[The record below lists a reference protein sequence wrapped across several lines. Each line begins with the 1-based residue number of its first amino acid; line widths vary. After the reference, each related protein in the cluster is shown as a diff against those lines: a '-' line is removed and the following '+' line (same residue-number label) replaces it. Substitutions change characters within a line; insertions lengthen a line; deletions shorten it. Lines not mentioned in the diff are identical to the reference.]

1 MLTFAPKS
9 LVILK
14 TQDVYK
20 ILCQSL
26 DIEPTEGQS
35 RLLEK
40 LSAFIAW
47 PQPAVYILKGY
58 AGTGKTTMISNIVRS
73 AKRLKLKT
81 VLLAPT
87 GRAAKVMSSY
97 SEKAASTIHRKI
109 YLAKRGNQ
117 GQISFE
123 RNINLHK
130 DSLFIVD
137 EASMIGN
144 EPGILGGEFGDKS
157 LMDDLMEY
165 VFSGHNCK
173 LILVG
178 DTAQLPPVGLNISPA
193 LDLDHIK
200 YNYQKPS
207 GQFELTEVVRQAAE
221 SGILFNATRLRLM
234 IQQQNASWPQFKTEG
249 IEDIIRM
256 DGADLE
262 EEMQRAWKNYG
273 NDNVIL
279 ISRSNKRAY
288 QFNAQ
293 IRNRLLW
300 RESELEAGD
309 RMMVVRNNY
318 FWMKEIEGSDG
329 FIANGETVE
338 ILKIKGRPEL
348 HGCRFADVNLR
359 MVDQP
364 GAPTVDARL
373 ILDAI
378 DSESPALSGD
388 KMKMLYQ
395 SISMDYSNESS
406 KKIRSEKI
414 KADPCYNALQVK
426 FAYAIT
432 CHKAQG
438 GQWDAVFIDQGFLK
452 EEMIDVEFLR
462 WLYTALTRAKQKVY
476 LVNFNEKFFEKA
488 E

>member
-1 MLTFAPKS
+1 MEF
-9 LVILK
+9 
-14 TQDVYK
+14 
-20 ILCQSL
+20 
-26 DIEPTEGQS
+26 EPTEGQS
-35 RLLEK
+35 KLTEK

-58 AGTGKTTMISNIVRS
+58 AGTGKTTMISNLVRAS
-73 AKRLKLKT
+73 KKLKWKT

-97 SEKAASTIHRKI
+97 SGKPASTIHRKI
-109 YLAKRGNQ
+109 YLTKKGNN
-117 GQISFE
+117 GQIWFE
-123 RNINLHK
+123 RNVNLHT

-144 EPGILGGEFGDKS
+144 EAGLLMSDFESKS
-157 LMDDLMEY
+157 LLDDLFEY
-165 VFSGHNCK
+165 VFSGRNCK

-178 DTAQLPPVGLNISPA
+178 DTAQLPPVGLSVSPA
-193 LDLDHIK
+193 LDLENIK
-200 YNYQKPS
+200 YSYEKPS

-234 IQQQNASWPQFKTEG
+234 IAQENAGWPQFKIEG
-249 IEDIIRM
+249 FNDILRIDGMELED
-256 DGADLE
+256 
-262 EEMQRAWKNYG
+262 EMQRMWKDYG
-273 NDNVIL
+273 EENVIL

-288 QFNAQ
+288 QFNVQ

-318 FWMKEIEGSDG
+318 FWLKDLEGSDG

-338 ILKIKGRPEL
+338 ILKIKAQPEL
-348 HGCRFADVNLR
+348 HNCRFADVNLR
-359 MVDQP
+359 MIDQP
-364 GAPTVDARL
+364 NSPTIEARI
-373 ILDAI
+373 ILDSI
-378 DSESPALSGD
+378 DSDGPGLASG
-388 KMKMLYQ
+388 KMKELYQ

-406 KKIRSEKI
+406 KKIRAEKI
-414 KADPCYNALQVK
+414 KVDPCYNALQVK

-452 EEMIDVEFLR
+452 EEMLDIEFLR
-462 WLYTALTRAKQKVY
+462 WLYTAITRAKQKIY
-476 LVNFNEKFFEKA
+476 LVNFNEKFFEKQN
-488 E
+488 